1 MNSSL
6 TDFDTNVLV
15 DDLLFP
21 ESPRWHDN
29 IFYFSDMNDG
39 RVISV
44 DLKGNTKILIEMP
57 GPCSGIGWRPDGT
70 MLVVSMQDRRLMSWD
85 GKKLDMVCD
94 MYDMATYHC
103 NDMVVDKKGRAYVGN
118 FGFDLGDRNNVK
130 PAEIIMV
137 DLDGTPKVV
146 ADNLLF
152 PNGTVI
158 TPDGKT
164 LIVGQTFGHC
174 LTAFDIREDGTLG
187 APQQWAKLPDII
199 HPDGICLDANGGIW
213 VACPG
218 TAKVY
223 RVEQGG
229 IITDTIPVKT
239 NAYACMLGGPD
250 GTTLFIATAGNTYRS
265 GKIET
270 IQVKIPGAGLP

>member
-1 MNSSL
+1 MNSL
-6 TDFDTNVLV
+6 PADLETKVLV

-21 ESPRWHDN
+21 ESPRWHN
-29 IFYFSDMNDG
+29 NKFYFSDMNDG
-39 RVISV
+39 RVFCT
-44 DLKGNTKILIEMP
+44 DLQGETSIVLEMP

-70 MLVVSMQDRRLMSWD
+70 MLIVSMHDRRLMSWD
-85 GKKLDMVCD
+85 GNNLEMVCD
-94 MYDMATYHC
+94 MYDLATYHC

-118 FGFDLGDRNNVK
+118 FGFDLGDRKNVK
-130 PAEIIMV
+130 SAEIIMV
-137 DLDGTPKVV
+137 DLDGKPTVV

-158 TPDGKT
+158 TPDDKT

-174 LTAFDIREDGTLG
+174 LTAFDIKENGTLG
-187 APQQWAKLPDII
+187 APQMWAALPGNV
-199 HPDGICLDANGGIW
+199 HPDGICLDAKGGIW

-223 RVEQGG
+223 RVERGG
-229 IITDTIPVKT
+229 HITDTLPVKT

-250 GTTLFIATAGNTYRS
+250 GTTLFIATSGNTYRS

>member
-1 MNSSL
+1 MNSL
-6 TDFDTNVLV
+6 PADFETRTLV
-15 DDLLFP
+15 DGLLFP

-39 RVISV
+39 RVIRT
-44 DLKGNTKILIEMP
+44 DLQGNTSMVLEMP

-70 MLVVSMQDRRLMSWD
+70 LLVVSMQDRRLMSWD
-85 GKKLDMVCD
+85 GQTLEMVCD
-94 MYDMATYHC
+94 MYSLATYHC

-118 FGFDLGDRNNVK
+118 FGFDLGDRTHIK

-137 DLDGTPKVV
+137 NLDGTPEVV

-158 TPDGKT
+158 TPDDKT

-174 LTAFDIREDGTLG
+174 LTAFDIKSDGRLG
-187 APQQWAKLPDII
+187 APQMWAKLPDTI
-199 HPDGICLDANGGIW
+199 HPDGICLDTEGGIW

-218 TAKVY
+218 TACVY

-229 IITDTIPVKT
+229 RITDTIPVKT
-239 NAYACMLGGPD
+239 NAYACMLGGHD
-250 GTTLFIATAGNTYRS
+250 GTTLFIATSGNTYRS

-270 IQVKIPGAGLP
+270 VRVNIPGAGLP